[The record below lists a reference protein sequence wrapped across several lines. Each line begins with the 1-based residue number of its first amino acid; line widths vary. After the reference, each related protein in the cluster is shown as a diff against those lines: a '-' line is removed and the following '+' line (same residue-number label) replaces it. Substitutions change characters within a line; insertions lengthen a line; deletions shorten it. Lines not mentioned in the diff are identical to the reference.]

1 MEIYEM
7 LELNECPKCGGTG
20 YLEDEGTNGVYISCI
35 DCDAHTVVIDFKTPE
50 DKLEA
55 VVSAVCC
62 MGVAGE
68 IGYSYLL
75 PHEGNSTYRNRI
87 IDAVYHMKS
96 EELEKGACYEIK

>member
-55 VVSAVCC
+55 AKKAA
-62 MGVAGE
+62 GVWNSGKAISSHPGE
-68 IGYSYLL
+68 
-75 PHEGNSTYRNRI
+75 
-87 IDAVYHMKS
+87 
-96 EELEKGACYEIK
+96 